1 MFTIEAKE
9 YLRKKEIYLI
19 EEKKYVNNEWN
30 NRNTGLVTKNI
41 LRPLLERYRSVVIDA
56 KINGDRNILS
66 SYIGDYNFEE
76 LIDIV
81 NKVDYL
87 WKRGLDYKLNNDKD
101 NEDVIEYYKQLD
113 RVKEIYKNIDAFVA
127 ANNEIKSVK
136 K

>member
-1 MFTIEAKE
+1 M
-9 YLRKKEIYLI
+9 
-19 EEKKYVNNEWN
+19 
-30 NRNTGLVTKNI
+30 
-41 LRPLLERYRSVVIDA
+41 LERYRSVVIDA

-101 NEDVIEYYKQLD
+101 NEDVIEYYKQLE
-113 RVKEIYKNIDAFVA
+113 RAKEIYINIDAFVA
-127 ANNEIKSVK
+127 NNYEVMSVK